1 MTDNQADVAAKQR
14 DEAEKKRGE
23 DAKKKLADDREAR
36 SKSAGTKEGV
46 AGSQPTPTQEEND
59 LAAMGVPVTDK
70 EDDGS
75 GPDPGVT
82 ATKQSEAKPQST
94 AQRGGYQTRTATPAK
109 HE

>member
-1 MTDNQADVAAKQR
+1 
-14 DEAEKKRGE
+14 
-23 DAKKKLADDREAR
+23 
-36 SKSAGTKEGV
+36 
-46 AGSQPTPTQEEND
+46 
-59 LAAMGVPVTDK
+59 MGVPVTDK